1 MDNIRELCEEL
12 GQNFLDFSYE
22 ANSQRAFADARDG
35 LKPGQRACLW
45 EMFSKGYLSSKPHVK
60 SAKISGGVIASWWP
74 HGDSA
79 IYDTFTRMSQPWI
92 NNMPE
97 VEWHGANGN
106 PIIGPEAAAARYT
119 EARLAK
125 IVEEGMFAG
134 IKKNN
139 VPMIKNFS
147 EDDEWPSV
155 LPAVLP
161 RLLINGC
168 QGIGSTIANVWLPH
182 SLGDCAKLIS
192 KYLESG
198 EVDYS
203 ELYPSFPSGGIIIN
217 KNEISEIYKTG
228 KGSVVLRG
236 KVDINKNSII
246 ITELPYQVYVEPYID
261 SVKDLIIKE
270 EITGIEEI
278 LNCSDKN
285 GLKIEVVCSGSP
297 NTVLNC
303 LFAKTD
309 LQKSYHANQ
318 WALVG
323 KTPKLLNLEEY
334 CKIYVAHNLE
344 CLTREFKFDL
354 EKCEKRK
361 HIIDGLL
368 IALEDLDNVIA
379 LIKSSES
386 SSAAEIDLMKKYGID
401 SEQAKAILAMRLSS
415 LAKLE
420 KIELETEKKELV
432 EKIKYLN
439 EMIGSETKLK
449 GEINT
454 RLNNLVGK
462 YKSENKTAVM
472 QVSKSTAEEKEIEFV
487 DPEKCV
493 VVLTE
498 GGCIKRV
505 PSSTFKVQK
514 RNTKGIKNQDEIT
527 STVIR
532 TNTIDSLMIF
542 TNQGNM
548 YRLLVNDIPEGTN
561 AAKGSYVSNLIEMK
575 PYEQPRIIYSMYRNT
590 EAEYVVFVT
599 KNGLIKKTSLDEYI
613 KTKKKSGIAAI
624 SLKEND
630 EIASV
635 FLAKDEDII
644 ISSALG
650 NTIKFN
656 LNEVSATGRATS
668 GVKAMTLEDGDAI
681 STAMP
686 IHDNNDDYAIFL
698 GSGIGKRV
706 KLEEFPLQKRGGKG
720 LKSVKIDGKDYIA
733 AAALVNDNDNILVIG
748 QTNSVCISG
757 ADLSVLSRSSTGT
770 CIIKNNKIISV
781 SKV

>member
-1 MDNIRELCEEL
+1 M
-12 GQNFLDFSYE
+12 
-22 ANSQRAFADARDG
+22 
-35 LKPGQRACLW
+35 
-45 EMFSKGYLSSKPHVK
+45 
-60 SAKISGGVIASWWP
+60 
-74 HGDSA
+74 DSA

-155 LPAVLP
+155 LPAIIP
-161 RLLINGC
+161 RLLVNGC

-203 ELYPSFPSGGIIIN
+203 NLYPSFPSGGIIIN

-344 CLTREFKFDL
+344 CLTREFRFDL

-368 IALEDLDNVIA
+368 IALEDLDNIIA

-386 SSAAEIDLMKKYGID
+386 SSAAEINLMKKYGID

-420 KIELETEKKELV
+420 KIELETEKKELI

-454 RLNNLVGK
+454 RLNSLVGK

-472 QVSKSTAEEKEIEFV
+472 QVSKSTPEEKEIEFV
-487 DPEKCV
+487 EPEKCV

-505 PSSTFKVQK
+505 PSSAFKVQK
-514 RNTKGIKNQDEIT
+514 RNTKGVKTQDDIT

-548 YRLLVNDIPEGTN
+548 YRLLVNDIPEGNNTS
-561 AAKGSYVSNLIEMK
+561 KGSYVTNLIEMK
-575 PYEQPRIIYSMYRNT
+575 PYEEPRIIYSIYRDT
-590 EAEYVVFVT
+590 DAEYVVFVT
-599 KNGLIKKTSLDEYI
+599 KNGLIKKTSLDEYT

-624 SLKEND
+624 SLREND

-644 ISSALG
+644 VSSELG
-650 NTIKFN
+650 NTIKFS
-656 LNEVSATGRATS
+656 LKEVSATGRATA
-668 GVKAMTLEDGDAI
+668 GVKAMNLDENDAI

-686 IHDNNDDYAIFL
+686 IHDSTDDYAIFL
-698 GSGIGKRV
+698 GSGMGKRV

-720 LKSVKIDGKDYIA
+720 LKSVKLEGQDYIA
-733 AAALVNDNDNILVIG
+733 ATALVNDSDNILVIG
-748 QTNSVCISG
+748 KTNSVCISG
-757 ADLSVLSRSSTGT
+757 SDLTVLGRNSTGI
-770 CIIKNNKIISV
+770 CVIKNNKIISV